1 MAYLPAWIAFSVGIG
16 TLTWFVRRCLRSD
29 SPLLDVTMFRHR
41 IFSAGVL
48 AALIASFSMSAGL
61 LLLAQWLQLVN
72 GASAFE
78 SGLQLMPLALAAA
91 ATSLLAPVASERIGM
106 RATIFLALFIAGAGM
121 LYLGIRGENLD
132 LPSVLIALALIGA
145 GIGALALASS
155 MIMGGVPRSK
165 AGNAAAMEDT
175 AYEFGAV
182 LGIALLGSLA
192 SFLYRRELGTP
203 AEALVLGEEA
213 TEAARDSL
221 GGAIAVADA
230 AHLPDLAARAG
241 EAFTSGLGMA
251 GLIGGLILVVFAF
264 VVHAMTPKGTMLAD
278 LEH

>member
-1 MAYLPAWIAFSVGIG
+1 MVFL
-16 TLTWFVRRCLRSD
+16 
-29 SPLLDVTMFRHR
+29 
-41 IFSAGVL
+41 
-48 AALIASFSMSAGL
+48 GL
-61 LLLAQWLQLVN
+61 
-72 GASAFE
+72 
-78 SGLQLMPLALAAA
+78 
-91 ATSLLAPVASERIGM
+91 
-106 RATIFLALFIAGAGM
+106 
-121 LYLGIRGENLD
+121 RGEDLD
-132 LPSVLIALALIGA
+132 LTSVSIALALIGA

-203 AEALVLGEEA
+203 AEALVLGQEA

-221 GGAIAVADA
+221 GGAVAVAEA
-230 AHLPDLAARAG
+230 ARLPDLAVRAG
-241 EAFTSGLGMA
+241 EAFTSGLGVT
-251 GLIGGLILVVFAF
+251 GLIGGAILLTFAF
-264 VVHAMTPKGTMLAD
+264 VVFALTPKGTMLAD